1 MGRRSFR
8 VDEDD
13 RLGIA
18 CPVASIDATRLQPR
32 TKQYMINEANILVKY
47 EILR

>member
-1 MGRRSFR
+1 MRRRSFR

-18 CPVASIDATRLQPR
+18 CPVASIGATKLQPT
-32 TKQYMINEANILVKY
+32 TKQYMINAAKIFVKY
-47 EILR
+47 KILR

>member
-1 MGRRSFR
+1 MRRRSFR
-8 VDEDD
+8 VDEYD

-18 CPVASIDATRLQPR
+18 CPVASIGATRLQPT
-32 TKQYMINEANILVKY
+32 TKQYMLNETKIFIKY